1 MRYLALHMLQVHRG
15 NGLGRGIQC
24 RGACLAE
31 LGIFQAHLDSILS
44 QRRVLRDSFLDVGGV
59 ELEERQ
65 ADDLGHFDG
74 WIRGF
79 DILWRAGRM
88 QRIRGD
94 EL

>member
-1 MRYLALHMLQVHRG
+1 MPCIYCRFHRG
-15 NGLGRGIQC
+15 SRLGRGIQW
-24 RGACLAE
+24 RGACRAE
-31 LGIFQAHLDSILS
+31 LGISQAYLDSILS
-44 QRRVLRDSFLDVGGV
+44 QRRVLRDGFFDVGRV

-65 ADDLGHFDG
+65 ADDLGHFNG

-88 QRIRGD
+88 QRIRRD